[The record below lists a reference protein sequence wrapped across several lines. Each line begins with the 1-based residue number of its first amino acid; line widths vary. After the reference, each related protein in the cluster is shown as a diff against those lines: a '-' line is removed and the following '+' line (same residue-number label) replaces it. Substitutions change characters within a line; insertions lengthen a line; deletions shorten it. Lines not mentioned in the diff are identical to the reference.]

1 MRVAVRVN
9 GLTKRFGDKTAVDK
23 VSFNVGFG
31 EVYGLL
37 GPNGAGKSTL
47 ISMIAGVIEPDEG
60 TIEVL
65 GGEVRDS
72 EIRAKINYC
81 PQNPA
86 LYDDL
91 TGLENLIFYS
101 SLYGITGRRALEKAR
116 ELIKRVG
123 LEGYANKPVKIYS
136 GGMKKRLNLAAAL
149 MNEPRLL
156 ILDEPTTG
164 MDPQMRREVWQL
176 LSEIKDSDRA
186 IIISTHY
193 MDEAEA
199 LSDRVAIMDSGR
211 IIAEGKTED
220 LKRSYA
226 SKSVISIEFF
236 NPDDQQKA
244 REALCRYLEPRDIV
258 AINGSIRVYS
268 EDPDTLL
275 PQISLDLFKVG
286 VKIASIRVVKPTL
299 EDVFLR
305 LTGRR
310 IMEVEG

>member
-1 MRVAVRVN
+1 
-9 GLTKRFGDKTAVDK
+9 
-23 VSFNVGFG
+23 
-31 EVYGLL
+31 
-37 GPNGAGKSTL
+37 
-47 ISMIAGVIEPDEG
+47 MIVGVIEPDEG

-72 EIRAKINYC
+72 EIRAKVNYC

-101 SLYGITGRRALEKAR
+101 SLYGMTGRKALERVR
-116 ELIKRVG
+116 ELIKEFG
-123 LEGYANKPVKIYS
+123 LEEYANKPVKTYS

-149 MNEPRLL
+149 MNEPSLL
-156 ILDEPTTG
+156 TLDEPTMG
-164 MDPQMRREVWQL
+164 MDPQMRKDVWRL
-176 LSEIKDSDRA
+176 LSKIRGSDRA

-193 MDEAEA
+193 MDEAET
-199 LSDRVAIMDSGR
+199 LFDRVAIMDSGR

-226 SKSVISIEFF
+226 PKSVISVEFF
-236 NPDDQQKA
+236 NPDDQYKA
-244 REALCRYLEPRDIV
+244 KEALCRYLEPRDIA

-275 PQISLDLFKVG
+275 PQISLDLFRVG
-286 VKIASIRVVKPTL
+286 VKIASIRVVKSTL

-310 IMEVEG
+310 ITEVEG

>member
-193 MDEAEA
+193 MDEAET
-199 LSDRVAIMDSGR
+199 LFDRVAIMDSGR

-226 SKSVISIEFF
+226 PKSVISVEFF
-236 NPDDQQKA
+236 NPDDQYKA
-244 REALCRYLEPRDIV
+244 KEALCRYLEPRDIA

-275 PQISLDLFKVG
+275 PQISLDLFRVG
-286 VKIASIRVVKPTL
+286 VKIASIRVVKSTL

-310 IMEVEG
+310 ITEVEG

>member
-1 MRVAVRVN
+1 MGVAVKVN

-193 MDEAEA
+193 MDEAET

-211 IIAEGKTED
+211 IIVEGEPEN
-220 LKRSYA
+220 LKRNYA
-226 SKSVISIEFF
+226 SKSVINIEFF
-236 NPDDQQKA
+236 NPGDEYKA
-244 REALCRYLEPRDIV
+244 REALGGYLESKDIV
-258 AINGSIRVYS
+258 SINGSIRVYS

-275 PQISLDLFKVG
+275 PQISLDLFRVG
-286 VKIASIRVVKPTL
+286 VKIASVRVVKPTL

-310 IMEVEG
+310 IVEVEG

>member
-1 MRVAVRVN
+1 MNRVAVKVS

-31 EVYGLL
+31 EVYGIL

-186 IIISTHY
+186 II
-193 MDEAEA
+193 
-199 LSDRVAIMDSGR
+199 
-211 IIAEGKTED
+211 
-220 LKRSYA
+220 
-226 SKSVISIEFF
+226 
-236 NPDDQQKA
+236 
-244 REALCRYLEPRDIV
+244 
-258 AINGSIRVYS
+258 
-268 EDPDTLL
+268 
-275 PQISLDLFKVG
+275 
-286 VKIASIRVVKPTL
+286 
-299 EDVFLR
+299 
-305 LTGRR
+305 
-310 IMEVEG
+310 

>member
-1 MRVAVRVN
+1 MVIAVKVS
-9 GLTKRFGDKTAVDK
+9 GLTKRFGDKIAVNR

-31 EVYGLL
+31 EIYGLL

-47 ISMIAGVIEPDEG
+47 ISMIVGVIEPDEG

-65 GGEVRDS
+65 GGEIRDS
-72 EIRAKINYC
+72 DVRSKINYC

-101 SLYGITGRRALEKAR
+101 SLYGITGRRALERAR
-116 ELIKRVG
+116 ELIKKVG
-123 LEGYANKPVKIYS
+123 LEEYANKPVKIYS
-136 GGMKKRLNLAAAL
+136 GGMRKRLNLAAAL
-149 MNEPRLL
+149 MNEPSLL

-164 MDPQMRREVWQL
+164 MDPQIRREVWRL
-176 LSEIKDSDRA
+176 LSEIKGSDRA
-186 IIISTHY
+186 ILISTHY

-199 LSDRVAIMDSGR
+199 LSDRVGIMDSGK
-211 IIAEGKTED
+211 IIAEGKIED
-220 LKRSYA
+220 LKRNYA
-226 SKSVISIEFF
+226 PKSVISIEFF
-236 NPDDQQKA
+236 NPNEQHRA
-244 REALCRYLEPRDIV
+244 REELGRYLEPKDIV

-268 EDPDTLL
+268 EDPDILL
-275 PQISLDLFKVG
+275 PQISLNLFKAG
-286 VKIASIRVVKPTL
+286 VKIASLRVVKPTL